1 MTFNALLADLDATAF
16 AELADDTQ
24 AIWTKAGGNP
34 FVLAAILDSGQRL
47 TVVAQMPQV
56 GSGELARLSA
66 AEVAAK
72 AGPLKPADGDTILI
86 NGVLFTIHG
95 QPWLDDDMN
104 GRDWLCPVT
113 R

>member
-16 AELADDTQ
+16 AELADDPL
-24 AIWTKAGGNP
+24 AIWAKAGGGV
-34 FVLAAILDSGQRL
+34 FYVAAILDAGQRL

-56 GSGELARLSA
+56 GAGELARLSA

-72 AGPLKPADGDTILI
+72 AGALKPADGDTISI

-95 QPWLDDDMN
+95 QPWLDDEMN
-104 GRDWLCPVT
+104 GRDWLCPVS